1 MKPNQSPVHLDQN
14 GLSYPAIGT
23 FKRTQETEEERSC
36 RLAKLSSAVSTI
48 LECIGE
54 DPNRDGL
61 LQTPSR
67 YAKALLNLTRGYQE
81 KLDDIVNDAIFEEDH
96 DEMVIVKVCF
106 KISRIFKKVTSY
118 FVVLIIK
125 CCISKI

>member
-96 DEMVIVKVCF
+96 DEMVIVKVWF
-106 KISRIFKKVTSY
+106 KISRIFKKVISY
-118 FVVLIIK
+118 FDM
-125 CCISKI
+125 S